1 MDRHTRNNW
10 RKIKIALEAAGLT
23 DSLYYKRAVV
33 ICKGGKDPLNHEDVR
48 LTGEGDA

>member
-10 RKIKIALEAAGLT
+10 RKIKIALEAAGKT

-33 ICKGGKDPLNHEDVR
+33 ICKGGKDPLDHEDVR